1 MSLPGMPA
9 LAPLTA
15 PSPGP
20 GRGTRS
26 KQKQD
31 IGNGEEDVFWCSR
44 ALQRT
49 CHYRDVT
56 GPRRAVGCKYV
67 CAGFSPR
74 KPRDGRDLVTM
85 SHRAAVPPPP
95 GPMGLAT
102 LTVSSIKTFAKGF
115 LTASS
120 PLLGAESTNIKW
132 DTVPISR
139 ELTI

>member
-1 MSLPGMPA
+1 MSLPCMPA
-9 LAPLTA
+9 LVFLPA

-20 GRGTRS
+20 GRGTCS

-31 IGNGEEDVFWCSR
+31 IGNGREDVFWCSR

-49 CHYRDVT
+49 CHYKDVT

-74 KPRDGRDLVTM
+74 KPRDTQDLVTM
-85 SHRAAVPPPP
+85 SHRTAALPP
-95 GPMGLAT
+95 GPMMILAT
-102 LTVSSIKTFAKGF
+102 PTVSSIKTFAKGL
-115 LTASS
+115 LTVSS
-120 PLLGAESTNIKW
+120 PLLGAESTKVKW
-132 DTVPISR
+132 DTVPIFR